1 MRTRMLFGGMF
12 LVYALGAVIPIPGAA
27 QINIGINIG
36 TPSPPPPPIVITAPP
51 QLVVVPGTPVLYAPA
66 VPHNYFFYSKKYYVL
81 HEGAWFS
88 APAHHGPWTFIA
100 LEQVPQ
106 PLLRVPV
113 AYYKI
118 PPGQLKE
125 KGQIPPGQLKEKGHG
140 KGPKHKKHKDD
151 D

>member
-1 MRTRMLFGGMF
+1 MHPRMFFGGMF
-12 LVYALGAVIPIPGAA
+12 LAYALGVVIPIPGAA

-36 TPSPPPPPIVITAPP
+36 TPPPPPPPVVIAAPP
-51 QLVVVPGTPVLYAPA
+51 QLVVVPGTPVSYAPA
-66 VPHNYFFYSKKYYVL
+66 VPHNYFFYGRQYYVL

-88 APAHHGPWTFIA
+88 APAHNGPWTFIA
-100 LEQVPQ
+100 VERVPP

-118 PPGQLKE
+118 PPGHLKG
-125 KGQIPPGQLKEKGHG
+125 KGHIPPGHLKEKGHG
-140 KGPKHKKHKDD
+140 KGHPHKKHKDD

>member
-1 MRTRMLFGGMF
+1 MRTRMLFGG
-12 LVYALGAVIPIPGAA
+12 LLLACALGVATPIPGVA

-36 TPSPPPPPIVITAPP
+36 TPPPPPPIVITAPP

-66 VPHNYFFYSKKYYVL
+66 VPYNYFFYGRQYYVF

-100 LEQVPQ
+100 VERVPRH
-106 PLLRVPV
+106 LRRVPV

-118 PPGQLKE
+118 PPGHLKE
-125 KGQIPPGQLKEKGHG
+125 KGNGKGH
-140 KGPKHKKHKDD
+140 KHKKHKDD